1 MRFYEATLPPLQPIG
16 VGVTSRTLAYTVSGR
31 TTTVPVVY
39 VTDATNQTAIQVGD
53 ILVACNGQPLVN
65 IAACEDDAAHYDAVI
80 DILGAHASQRRV
92 ILFLRCASECHNER
106 VNATIVTCL
115 PEEAAL
121 LFDPHHTSE
130 HPELEECDEPL
141 LAATVARPAASVP
154 REHPD
159 ALDDDDVARETAQ
172 LMDELR
178 KAEEEDLQLIERE
191 VQRQLSTLAS
201 LDRPATI
208 RPALPPP
215 PLPLPSSSMS
225 SSTSSPSSTRATR
238 RAQARRRELEDE
250 RKELLRLREEVEHQR
265 RTMHGQYPPQ
275 ILVLPPPPPQSQV
288 SPPAVFAPMAPTL
301 PAATI
306 APVISMAPAA
316 PEASVAPAAPMA
328 PTAPMALMAPV
339 VPDVEAI
346 IRRSM
351 AEIEAKLSASVA
363 QLRAEK
369 TPTAEDTARVAREK
383 KELDDRLLAMERGT
397 RAHAAEVSVQIL
409 AGQEAAKEA
418 AAAAGAMSVAEAV
431 DRRLADVERLIADLL
446 QPKPGDHIETT
457 TSAAVAADDEAVAAR
472 LLEVERRVVGEVQNA
487 QRAAAAAAEEAR
499 RVAALLAEKERRVE
513 EERARQAHV
522 QAQAQAQD
530 AAARQV
536 RVTRTNRRL
545 MSLFV
550 DVP

>member
-1 MRFYEATLPPLQPIG
+1 
-16 VGVTSRTLAYTVSGR
+16 
-31 TTTVPVVY
+31 
-39 VTDATNQTAIQVGD
+39 
-53 ILVACNGQPLVN
+53 
-65 IAACEDDAAHYDAVI
+65 
-80 DILGAHASQRRV
+80 
-92 ILFLRCASECHNER
+92 
-106 VNATIVTCL
+106 
-115 PEEAAL
+115 
-121 LFDPHHTSE
+121 
-130 HPELEECDEPL
+130 
-141 LAATVARPAASVP
+141 
-154 REHPD
+154 
-159 ALDDDDVARETAQ
+159 
-172 LMDELR
+172 
-178 KAEEEDLQLIERE
+178 
-191 VQRQLSTLAS
+191 
-201 LDRPATI
+201 
-208 RPALPPP
+208 
-215 PLPLPSSSMS
+215 
-225 SSTSSPSSTRATR
+225 
-238 RAQARRRELEDE
+238 
-250 RKELLRLREEVEHQR
+250 
-265 RTMHGQYPPQ
+265 
-275 ILVLPPPPPQSQV
+275 
-288 SPPAVFAPMAPTL
+288 
-301 PAATI
+301 
-306 APVISMAPAA
+306 
-316 PEASVAPAAPMA
+316 
-328 PTAPMALMAPV
+328 MALMAPV

-383 KELDDRLLAMERGT
+383 KELDDRLLAVERGT

-446 QPKPGDHIETT
+446 QPKPGDHIDTT
-457 TSAAVAADDEAVAAR
+457 TSAAVAADDDAVAAR

-536 RVTRTNRRL
+536 RATRTNRRL

-550 DVP
+550 